1 MVFYQKVCI
10 LNQVIAIY
18 FNFQTKLSKRNF
30 DKNIMRKYYLLLG
43 FIILFSNLV
52 SYSQDIENLSKKELR
67 DFVTNLNNKI
77 SKIEDE
83 NYSLQTKRDSISILL
98 DRCFEENRT
107 LSAMILENKTQE
119 SELKGEITT
128 LKNKQKKLENE
139 INKLSE
145 IIKENE
151 RAIVELTKNA
161 ENLTSIDAEKD
172 SENEILISLLKD
184 SIANL
189 IEQSNDFA
197 TTNPTYNWDDET
209 SNRNDFLNRYFK
221 EQFPIMNSSF
231 NLQLS
236 KIIYGN
242 TAYDNNNYYYHN
254 NRYTVS
260 QIPEILDA
268 DHFIFWGVK
277 PNTARNTKEL
287 SEHLFDSNA
296 GYLNSKLPEIEILKN
311 KLLTFKYKNGVEEP
325 FLFNISNASEEKTN
339 NQRSKLEIT
348 LADETVERHGDRGSE
363 KDLIFPLFMIESDCY
378 LALSDKQL
386 QRLGIQLANS
396 SNHDI
401 EFENIYISRKQDEFI
416 KQSQFIDVKNL
427 IFLFKLHEK

>member
-1 MVFYQKVCI
+1 
-10 LNQVIAIY
+10 
-18 FNFQTKLSKRNF
+18 
-30 DKNIMRKYYLLLG
+30 
-43 FIILFSNLV
+43 
-52 SYSQDIENLSKKELR
+52 
-67 DFVTNLNNKI
+67 
-77 SKIEDE
+77 
-83 NYSLQTKRDSISILL
+83 
-98 DRCFEENRT
+98 
-107 LSAMILENKTQE
+107 MILENKTQE

-197 TTNPTYNWDDET
+197 TKNPTYNWDDET
-209 SNRNDFLNRYFK
+209 SDRNDFLNRYFK

-231 NLQLS
+231 SLQLS
-236 KIIYGN
+236 KIIFGN
-242 TAYDNNNYYYHN
+242 TAYDNSYYYNN

-268 DHFIFWGVK
+268 DLFIYWGVK
-277 PNTARNTKEL
+277 PNTAGNTKEL

-325 FLFNISNASEEKTN
+325 FLFNISNSSEEKTN

-363 KDLIFPLFMIESDCY
+363 KDLILPLFMIQSDCY

-386 QRLGIQLANS
+386 KRLGIQLANS

-401 EFENIYISRKQDEFI
+401 EFENIFISRKQDEFI

>member
-1 MVFYQKVCI
+1 
-10 LNQVIAIY
+10 
-18 FNFQTKLSKRNF
+18 
-30 DKNIMRKYYLLLG
+30 MRKYYLLLG

-107 LSAMILENKTQE
+107 LSAMILEDKTQE

-254 NRYTVS
+254 DRYTVS

-268 DHFIFWGVK
+268 DHFIYWGVK

-325 FLFNISNASEEKTN
+325 FLFNISNSSEEKTN

-348 LADETVERHGDRGSE
+348 LADETVEIHGDRGSE
-363 KDLIFPLFMIESDCY
+363 KDLILPLFIIESDCY

-386 QRLGIQLANS
+386 QRLGIQLANY
-396 SNHDI
+396 SNYNI
-401 EFENIYISRKQDEFI
+401 ENENIYITRKQDGFI
-416 KQSQFIDVKNL
+416 KQSQFIDVENL

>member
-1 MVFYQKVCI
+1 
-10 LNQVIAIY
+10 
-18 FNFQTKLSKRNF
+18 
-30 DKNIMRKYYLLLG
+30 MRKYYLLLG